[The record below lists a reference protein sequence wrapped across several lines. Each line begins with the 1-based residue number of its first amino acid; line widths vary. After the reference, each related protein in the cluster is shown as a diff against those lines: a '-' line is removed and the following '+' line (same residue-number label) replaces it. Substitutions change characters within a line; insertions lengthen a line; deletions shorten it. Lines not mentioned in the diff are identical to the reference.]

1 MGSAPGASIESIG
14 RKGCWWRLPSVA
26 GEGSV
31 AGLSP
36 RDMAVAGSLAAA
48 DVLARLGS
56 TKEGLAEAEAVRLL
70 WEED

>member
-1 MGSAPGASIESIG
+1 
-14 RKGCWWRLPSVA
+14 
-26 GEGSV
+26 V

>member
-1 MGSAPGASIESIG
+1 M
-14 RKGCWWRLPSVA
+14 
-26 GEGSV
+26 
-31 AGLSP
+31 AGLAP
-36 RDMAVAGSLAAA
+36 RGMAVAGSLAAA